1 MKIQEMRQK
10 ISVKNI
16 RPILNNIFSAIIILF
31 LITIIVGLSLFLY
44 YTKDFPRPDSLSEKS
59 FVEPTRIYDRTGE
72 VILYTVYGEEKRDI
86 VALDDIPD
94 HLVHAVVSIEDA
106 DFYSHSGLDFKGI
119 ARSILENLKNWNR
132 SQGGS
137 TISQQLI
144 RNTFLTGDKT
154 ISRKVR
160 EIILTL
166 ELERRYSK
174 DEIMEFYLNQIP
186 FGGNAYG
193 VEAAAQTFFNKSV
206 SDLEV
211 QESAI
216 IASIIRSPSR
226 LSPYGNHIEELMARK
241 DYTLDRM
248 AYLGY
253 LSEAEAQQY
262 KEKEITFSPSAQ
274 LLRAPHFTLEIVQY
288 LEQTYGEEYLK
299 TQGLKVYTSIDWEL
313 QQKAEEIV
321 KKNAQN
327 NLRYNAHNLA
337 LSAVDPNNGEVLAM
351 VGSVDYFKDPFPEGC
366 TPGKSCRFEPY
377 PNVAERPRQPG
388 SAFKPFVYAD
398 AFKKGYTDKTI
409 VIDEPIN
416 YNGYSPKNY
425 DGMYRGAVTL
435 RSALAQSLN
444 VPAVRVL
451 AEMTNV
457 ADSIKTASDFGITT
471 LTRPPSF
478 YGLPLVLGGGE
489 VTLLEMTSAY
499 GVFASDGYANPP
511 VSIIKVVDSNGQTIE
526 EKNSSPKKVLDS
538 NIAKMITSILSD
550 NDARAPMF
558 GYNSILNIPGVAV
571 KTGTTQDYKDGWA
584 IGYNNSVVIG
594 VWAGNNDNTPMINAP
609 GISVAGPTLRELFE
623 YYTSSY

>member
-526 EKNSSPKKVLDS
+526 EKSSSPKKVLDS

>member
-609 GISVAGPTLRELFE
+609 GISVAGPTWRELFE
-623 YYTSSY
+623 YYISNY

>member
-1 MKIQEMRQK
+1 MKIKEIYRK
-10 ISVKNI
+10 ILSKKPK
-16 RPILNNIFSAIIILF
+16 RILNNVVNVVLVLF
-31 LITIIVGLSLFLY
+31 LGGTILSLSLFLY
-44 YTKDFPRPDSLSEKS
+44 YTKDFPRPDSLSERS

-86 VALDDIPD
+86 VSLDNIPD
-94 HLVHAVVSIEDA
+94 HLVHAVISVEDGN
-106 DFYSHSGLDFKGI
+106 FYNHFGLDFKGI
-119 ARSILENLKNWNR
+119 ARSVLENLRGWSR

-160 EIILTL
+160 EVILTL

-186 FGGNAYG
+186 FGRNAYG
-193 VEAAAQTFFNKSV
+193 VEAAAQTFFNKSA

-211 QESAI
+211 HESAI

-226 LSPYGNHIEELMARK
+226 LSPYGNYTEELMTRK
-241 DYTLDRM
+241 DYALDRM
-248 AYLGY
+248 AHLGY
-253 LSEAEAQQY
+253 LSDLEAQEY
-262 KEKEITFSPSAQ
+262 KEKEIIFSNSAQ

-288 LEQTYGEEYLK
+288 LEGKYGEEYLK
-299 TQGLKVYTSIDWEL
+299 TRGLKVYTSIDWEL

-321 KKNAQN
+321 RKNGQSN
-327 NLRYNAHNLA
+327 IRYNAHNLA
-337 LSAVDPNNGEVLAM
+337 LVATNPNNGEILAM

-366 TPGKSCRFEPY
+366 TPGKDCRFEPY
-377 PNVAERPRQPG
+377 PNVAKRLRQPG

-398 AFKKGYTDKTI
+398 AFKKGYTDETI
-409 VIDEPIN
+409 VVDEPIN

-425 DGMYRGAVTL
+425 DGMYRGPLTL

-444 VPAVRVL
+444 VPAVKVL
-451 AEMTNV
+451 AEMTSV

-471 LTRPPSF
+471 LTRPASF

-489 VTLLEMTSAY
+489 VTLLEMASSY
-499 GVFASDGYANPP
+499 GVFASNGYANSP
-511 VSIIKVVDSNGQTIE
+511 VSIIKIIDSSGKVIE
-526 EKNSSPKKVLDS
+526 ERNSSPKRVLDS
-538 NIAKMITSILSD
+538 NIAKTMTSILSD

-558 GYNSILNIPGVAV
+558 GYNSTLNVPGVSV
-571 KTGTTQDYKDGWA
+571 KTGTTQNYKDGWA
-584 IGYNNSVVIG
+584 IGYNNSIVIG
-594 VWAGNNDNTPMINAP
+594 VWAGNNDNTSMISAP
-609 GISVAGPTLRELFE
+609 GILVAAPTWRELLE
-623 YYTSSY
+623 YYISNY